1 MIAALFTLLVL
12 VVFVIWQNY
21 PTKKRFGLKEKEK

>member
-1 MIAALFTLLVL
+1 MIPLIALLAL

-21 PTKKRFGLKEKEK
+21 PTRKRFGLKEKEK